1 MAQNRTSK
9 IKSYFSVKRED
20 DVKAQCNHC
29 RLKITENKVLDAIF
43 AVIFIGID

>member
-9 IKSYFSVKRED
+9 IWSYFSVERED

-29 RLKITENKVLDAIF
+29 TAKIVRGRNVK
-43 AVIFIGID
+43 